1 MAIFVI
7 WQWIVTLD
15 SIHNS
20 CNVFCPT
27 TIVTTIIN
35 LYGGRTSDKTF
46 SSSQVFFL
54 SFHQLLWQL
63 FFQAQKN
70 TAAFGT
76 TDMGLL
82 LKVKLLWYRQS
93 ALIWNVLTLPWHL
106 ERFVTLSGV
115 DQPCLRQNGLY
126 LPCWGSTRKFLT
138 LFKRF
143 FWQMDSLSPPS
154 TTRMSAIQSMGTFVV
169 AHLLHWWA
177 HSALSHQ
184 IIHSK
189 GHTNYL
195 IMDHGSIPGTT

>member
-20 CNVFCPT
+20 CDVFCPT

-46 SSSQVFFL
+46 SSSQVVFSSTVVTTLFPGPEKHCIQYDWPEA
-54 SFHQLLWQL
+54 SFEGEI
-63 FFQAQKN
+63 A
-70 TAAFGT
+70 
-76 TDMGLL
+76 
-82 LKVKLLWYRQS
+82 VIPS
-93 ALIWNVLTLPWHL
+93 NVLTLPWHL
-106 ERFVTLSGV
+106 ERFITLSGV

-169 AHLLHWWA
+169 AHILHWWA

-189 GHTNYL
+189 GHTYNL